1 MYSVPLQLVVVG
13 CALFMQL
20 KWRPYIAVKG
30 RCGVCGSGLVKKIS
44 ITCCRGA
51 NNRIEI
57 ILMVAECLLLISG
70 FANAYVGDTTGLNS
84 GMYGNG
90 TNTTMMNNDNSF
102 NGFNNGINTPSS
114 SFADANGMDVEAVA
128 DLTPSSSSLEMYNM
142 SLNNDTKVLSL
153 ATCDLY
159 VCIDEKKKNKGNST
173 KCSNSTNVKSC
184 DDITCCAISD
194 NDGGTKTCADVNGE
208 GGGTYDCSSDDKDL
222 DGAPADIKC
231 GVSCD
236 AVKCCTITPVIK
248 TCADIDG
255 KGGGVYDC
263 SSDDKDINASPADI
277 KCGASCDAVK
287 CCTVTPPDPTTCAT
301 ANLGKLFDCTSN
313 GKDLSNVPSSITC
326 KNQKTGCTAVE
337 CCTVLATCASF
348 TCDKTSSMKVNGAKI
363 NCLASGCTVETCC
376 DLKICSVVDGS
387 SANANDCRCGT
398 VACDSAV
405 GLYCHASSNKCS
417 KSVIKSYEKM
427 PDGCKGK
434 GWSDRSCDV
443 RKAVDEL
450 NADGTHPTYGPIED
464 WDMSEVTDL
473 SGLGLSRSL
482 LNADLSK
489 WDVSKCTT
497 MQGST

>member
-1 MYSVPLQLVVVG
+1 
-13 CALFMQL
+13 MQL

-114 SFADANGMDVEAVA
+114 SLADANGMDVEAVA

-236 AVKCCTITPVIK
+236 AVKCC
-248 TCADIDG
+248 
-255 KGGGVYDC
+255 
-263 SSDDKDINASPADI
+263 S
-277 KCGASCDAVK
+277 
-287 CCTVTPPDPTTCAT
+287 
-301 ANLGKLFDCTSN
+301 
-313 GKDLSNVPSSITC
+313 
-326 KNQKTGCTAVE
+326 
-337 CCTVLATCASF
+337 VLATCGSF

-387 SANANDCRCGT
+387 SANSNDCRCGT

-405 GLYCHASSNKCS
+405 GLYCHASSKTCS

-427 PDGCKGK
+427 PDGCKGVN
-434 GWSDRSCDV
+434 GYQAQSRLCYP

-450 NADGTHPTYGPIED
+450 NADGSGTHPTYGPIKN
-464 WDMSEVTDL
+464 WDMSLVTDL
-473 SGLGLSRSL
+473 SYLFANKNT
-482 LNADLSK
+482 LNADLSN
-489 WDVSKCTT
+489 WDISKCTD
-497 MQGST
+497 MGGST

>member
-1 MYSVPLQLVVVG
+1 MSFLTVDPLYSVPLQLVVVG

-30 RCGVCGSGLVKKIS
+30 RCGVCGNGLVKKIS

-90 TNTTMMNNDNSF
+90 TNTTMMNNDTSF

-142 SLNNDTKVLSL
+142 SLNNNTNNDTKLVTL

-194 NDGGTKTCADVNGE
+194 NDGGTKTCANIDGEGGGIYDCSSDDKDLDGAPADIKCGVACDAVKCCTITPVIKTCADVNGE
-208 GGGTYDCSSDDKDL
+208 GGGDYDCSSDDKDL

-236 AVKCCTITPVIK
+236 
-248 TCADIDG
+248 
-255 KGGGVYDC
+255 
-263 SSDDKDINASPADI
+263 
-277 KCGASCDAVK
+277 
-287 CCTVTPPDPTTCAT
+287 
-301 ANLGKLFDCTSN
+301 
-313 GKDLSNVPSSITC
+313 
-326 KNQKTGCTAVE
+326 AVE

-348 TCDKTSSMKVNGAKI
+348 TCDKTSSMKVNGAVI
-363 NCLASGCTVETCC
+363 SCLASGCTVETCC

-387 SANANDCRCGT
+387 SANSNDCRCGT
-398 VACDSAV
+398 VACDGAV
-405 GLYCHASSNKCS
+405 GLYCHASSKTCS
-417 KSVIKSYEKM
+417 KSVIKIYEKM

-434 GWSDRSCDV
+434 GSLDRSCDP

-450 NADGTHPTYGPIED
+450 NADGSGTHPTYGPIKD
-464 WDMSEVTDL
+464 WDMSLVTDL
-473 SGLGLSRSL
+473 SYLFYNKRT
-482 LNADLSK
+482 LNADLSN
-489 WDVSKCTT
+489 WDVARCTT
-497 MQGST
+497 MAYST